1 MRCLCIHFDTFSL
14 SQKDTTNKG
23 KKNLFLFPYFLKFF
37 VIMRLNIIKEE
48 HASMKEW
55 KDDLRKQSLMQRLND
70 LKQALNTALSTDEQS
85 KIKTQVRAIERC
97 LTQPKGGYQ
106 R

>member
-1 MRCLCIHFDTFSL
+1 
-14 SQKDTTNKG
+14 
-23 KKNLFLFPYFLKFF
+23 
-37 VIMRLNIIKEE
+37 
-48 HASMKEW
+48 MKEW